1 MIEKRQSFWKE
12 KQYQTVER
20 GKGWEIQRP
29 VEIKP
34 LDDLL
39 NVFFRRRQ
47 KWE

>member
-1 MIEKRQSFWKE
+1 MIEKRQTFWKE
-12 KQYQTVER
+12 KQYHTVEK

-34 LDDLL
+34 LEDLL
-39 NVFFRRRQ
+39 DDFFRRRK